1 MENPMDCIVHG
12 VAESRTRL
20 MEFHFFFQTLGHG
33 AERGRS
39 HVLCKVIFLCG
50 RKDHESL
57 HKIFLHFLIFL
68 FVFLLFSSMSGM
80 NASFMSKFSKTGHWN
95 FKFSSRKWCQLWK
108 YEKKKWKHETGVW
121 TKGNAVDMAW
131 EGPMRTESVSSESG
145 KWSVAPNCWTSVAC
159 PIYCMAFY
167 CCCCCYCCLAMPYSL
182 LDLIPWTGMEHTP
195 PALEVQSLNHWITRE
210 VPTMWLLNNG

>member
-108 YEKKKWKHETGVW
+108 YEKKNENMKQVFGPKGMQLIRLEKAPWGLNLYLQSRANDQLPLTAGLQWHALFTAWLFIVVVAVIVVWPCHTAYWILFPEQGWNTRPLHWKCRVLT
-121 TKGNAVDMAW
+121 
-131 EGPMRTESVSSESG
+131 TELPG
-145 KWSVAPNCWTSVAC
+145 K
-159 PIYCMAFY
+159 
-167 CCCCCYCCLAMPYSL
+167 SL
-182 LDLIPWTGMEHTP
+182 PCDF
-195 PALEVQSLNHWITRE
+195 
-210 VPTMWLLNNG
+210 